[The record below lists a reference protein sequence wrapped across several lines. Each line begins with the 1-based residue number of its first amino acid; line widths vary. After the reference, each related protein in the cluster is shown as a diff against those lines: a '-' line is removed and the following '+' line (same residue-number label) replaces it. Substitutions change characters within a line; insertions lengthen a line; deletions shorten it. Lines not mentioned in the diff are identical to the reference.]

1 MDHSLVGNL
10 AHPLARG
17 IIINDIPVDLLKV
30 FEIGF
35 SYEEFDPINMEN
47 VIFKSN
53 SWKSICYTQR
63 H

>member
-35 SYEEFDPINMEN
+35 SYEKNLI
-47 VIFKSN
+47 
-53 SWKSICYTQR
+53 R
-63 H
+63 